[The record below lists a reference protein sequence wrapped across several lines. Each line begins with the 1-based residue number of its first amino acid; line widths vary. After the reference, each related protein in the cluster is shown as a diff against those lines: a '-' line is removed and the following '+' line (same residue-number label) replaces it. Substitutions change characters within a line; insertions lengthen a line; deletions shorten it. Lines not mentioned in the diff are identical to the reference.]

1 MSAQSRANRL
11 ETVSAITR
19 GASRSAI
26 VKERLSRA
34 GGGRREDGM
43 RKKQIGSGA
52 LLVVVLG
59 VACAPGPKDGGGKAA
74 PPAGSAAEPGR
85 YPAGKPSASERTAEP
100 RAEDREPPAVVVPEG
115 TTLTVALESTVS
127 SARNQAG
134 DTFLGK
140 LSEPIEAGGRVLVPA
155 GAEVRGKVLV
165 AQGSGRV
172 KGVARLAVAFDR
184 LEVDGRKLEIET
196 SSVDVTAQKQ
206 HGRDAKIAGGAA
218 AAGALIGAIADGG
231 SGAAKGALIGGAAGG
246 GAVLAT
252 KGKEV
257 EFSAGNRLKVKL
269 KKPVRL

>member
-1 MSAQSRANRL
+1 M
-11 ETVSAITR
+11 TR
-19 GASRSAI
+19 
-26 VKERLSRA
+26 V
-34 GGGRREDGM
+34 M
-43 RKKQIGSGA
+43 SGA
-52 LLVVVLG
+52 VMLAVVVGSVGHLA
-59 VACAPGPKDGGGKAA
+59 ACAPSPKNEGSKPTPPADSAADPGRSGGGK
-74 PPAGSAAEPGR
+74 PSPGRTSEPG
-85 YPAGKPSASERTAEP
+85 
-100 RAEDREPPAVVVPEG
+100 AEDREARLVIPEG
-115 TTLTVALESTVS
+115 TSLVVALESTVS

-172 KGVARLAVAFDR
+172 KGVARLAVAFDH